1 MDQFHSQACIFQI
14 PTILI
19 RRQPAFLADGAAE
32 KPPDA
37 CMAAFCRTGNSDPPA
52 LSLPGS
58 KPLDNLLNLQYI
70 YSIRIRN
77 VPSLHMRIP
86 VPAQTGACCAIR
98 VGSASFIFKGG
109 IPLISELYKSM
120 LSGKSVIRKLN
131 EYANDV
137 SAELGPE
144 NIFDFSLGNPSVPVP
159 QAFNDR
165 VIELLNTQSSMAVH
179 GYSPSLGIPSVREK
193 IAASLRRRFGLP
205 YTADDIFM
213 TSGAAGALAHAFRL
227 VTSPGDTI
235 LTFAPFFPEYRPY
248 VNLSS
253 GAQLR
258 VVPAR
263 TSDFQINFD
272 ALEEMLTA
280 DVQAVL
286 VNTPNNPSGAVYS
299 AQTLQQLADILAA
312 KEKQFGHEIWLISD
326 EPYREIVFDGGETPY
341 VSCFYPRT
349 ISCYSYSKSL
359 SLPGERIGY
368 VAVNPHSDVSGL
380 LVNMCGQISRGIGHN
395 CPSSVIQLAVAD
407 VCDLTA
413 DLSVYETNMN
423 ILYDGLTKLGFE
435 IVRPGGTFYM
445 FPKAPEADATAFS
458 KKALK
463 YGLVLVPSDSFGVPG
478 YFRIAYCTDTDKV
491 VRSLDAFERLMKA
504 EY

>member
-1 MDQFHSQACIFQI
+1 M
-14 PTILI
+14 
-19 RRQPAFLADGAAE
+19 
-32 KPPDA
+32 
-37 CMAAFCRTGNSDPPA
+37 
-52 LSLPGS
+52 
-58 KPLDNLLNLQYI
+58 
-70 YSIRIRN
+70 
-77 VPSLHMRIP
+77 
-86 VPAQTGACCAIR
+86 
-98 VGSASFIFKGG
+98 
-109 IPLISELYKSM
+109 ISEFYKSR
-120 LSGKSVIRKLN
+120 LTGKSVIRELN

-165 VIELLNTQSSMAVH
+165 VIELLRTESSMTVH

-193 IAASLRRRFGLP
+193 IAASLRRRFGVP

-227 VTSPGDTI
+227 VTAPGDTI

-248 VNLSS
+248 VEFSS
-253 GAQLR
+253 GVSLR

-272 ALEEMLTA
+272 ALEQMLTA
-280 DVQAVL
+280 DVHAVL

-299 AQTLQQLADILAA
+299 AETLTQLCDLLTQ
-312 KEKQFGHEIWLISD
+312 KEKQFGHDIWLISD
-326 EPYREIVFDGGETPY
+326 EPYREIVFDGHKTPY

-368 VAVNPHSDVSGL
+368 VAVNPASGVSAL

-407 VCDLTA
+407 TCDLTA

-423 ILYDGLTKLGFE
+423 ILYDGLTRLGFE

-445 FPKAPEADATAFS
+445 FPKAPEADANAFS
-458 KKALK
+458 KKALG
-463 YGLVLVPSDSFGVPG
+463 YGLVLVPSNTFGVPG

-491 VRSLDAFERLMKA
+491 VRSLAAFERLMKT

>member
-1 MDQFHSQACIFQI
+1 M
-14 PTILI
+14 
-19 RRQPAFLADGAAE
+19 
-32 KPPDA
+32 
-37 CMAAFCRTGNSDPPA
+37 
-52 LSLPGS
+52 
-58 KPLDNLLNLQYI
+58 
-70 YSIRIRN
+70 
-77 VPSLHMRIP
+77 
-86 VPAQTGACCAIR
+86 
-98 VGSASFIFKGG
+98 
-109 IPLISELYKSM
+109 ISEFYKSR
-120 LSGKSVIRKLN
+120 LSGKSVIRELN

-137 SAELGPE
+137 SRELGPE

-165 VIELLNTQSSMAVH
+165 VIELLNTESSMTVH

-193 IAASLRRRFGLP
+193 IAASLRRRFGVP

-213 TSGAAGALAHAFRL
+213 TSDAAGALAHAFRL
-227 VTSPGDTI
+227 VTAPGDTV

-248 VNLSS
+248 VEFST
-253 GAQLR
+253 GAKLR

-272 ALEEMLTA
+272 ALEQMLTA
-280 DVQAVL
+280 DVHAVL

-299 AQTLQQLADILAA
+299 AATLTQLCDLLAQ
-312 KEKQFGHEIWLISD
+312 KEKQFGHDIWLISD
-326 EPYREIVFDGGETPY
+326 EPYREIVFDGQETPY
-341 VSCFYPRT
+341 VSRFYPRT

-368 VAVNPHSDVSGL
+368 VAVNPASGVSAL

-407 VCDLTA
+407 TCEMTA

-445 FPKAPEADATAFS
+445 FPKAPEADANAFS
-458 KKALK
+458 KKALR
-463 YGLVLVPSDSFGVPG
+463 YGLVLVPSDTFGVPG

-491 VRSLDAFERLMKA
+491 VRSLTAFERMMKA

>member
-1 MDQFHSQACIFQI
+1 M
-14 PTILI
+14 
-19 RRQPAFLADGAAE
+19 
-32 KPPDA
+32 
-37 CMAAFCRTGNSDPPA
+37 
-52 LSLPGS
+52 
-58 KPLDNLLNLQYI
+58 
-70 YSIRIRN
+70 
-77 VPSLHMRIP
+77 
-86 VPAQTGACCAIR
+86 
-98 VGSASFIFKGG
+98 
-109 IPLISELYKSM
+109 ISELYKSM
-120 LSGKSVIRKLN
+120 LGGKSVIRELSERATVLK
-131 EYANDV
+131 
-137 SAELGPE
+137 AEKGEE

-165 VIELLNTQSSMAVH
+165 VIELLQTESSITVH
-179 GYSPSLGIPSVREK
+179 GYSPSLGIPSVRAK
-193 IAASLRRRFGLP
+193 IAASLRRRFGIP

-227 VTSPGDTI
+227 VASAGDTI

-248 VNLSS
+248 VDLST
-253 GAQLR
+253 GAKLR

-272 ALEEMLTA
+272 ALEEMLTP

-286 VNTPNNPSGAVYS
+286 INTPNNPSGVVYS
-299 AQTLQQLADILAA
+299 AETLTRLADILAQ
-312 KEKQFGHEIWLISD
+312 KEREFGHEIWLISD
-326 EPYREIVFDGGETPY
+326 EPYREIVFDGREAPY
-341 VSCFYPRT
+341 ASGFYPRT

-368 VAVNPHSDVSGL
+368 VAVNPASGVSAM

-407 VCDLTA
+407 VCDMTA

-423 ILYDGLTKLGFE
+423 LLYDGLTKLGFD

-445 FPKAPEADATAFS
+445 FPKAPEADAVAFS
-458 KKALK
+458 KKALN
-463 YGLVLVPSDSFGVPG
+463 YGLVLVPSDTFGVPG
-478 YFRIAYCTDTDKV
+478 YFRIAYCTDTDMV
-491 VRSLDAFERLMKA
+491 IRSLAAFERMMKA

>member
-1 MDQFHSQACIFQI
+1 M
-14 PTILI
+14 
-19 RRQPAFLADGAAE
+19 
-32 KPPDA
+32 
-37 CMAAFCRTGNSDPPA
+37 
-52 LSLPGS
+52 
-58 KPLDNLLNLQYI
+58 
-70 YSIRIRN
+70 
-77 VPSLHMRIP
+77 
-86 VPAQTGACCAIR
+86 
-98 VGSASFIFKGG
+98 
-109 IPLISELYKSM
+109 ISEFYKSR
-120 LSGKSVIRKLN
+120 LSGKSVIRELN

-137 SAELGPE
+137 SLELGPE

-165 VIELLNTQSSMAVH
+165 VIELLNTESSMTVH

-193 IAASLRRRFGLP
+193 IAASLRRRFGVP

-227 VTSPGDTI
+227 VTAPGDTV

-248 VNLSS
+248 VEFST
-253 GAQLR
+253 GAKLR

-272 ALEEMLTA
+272 ALEQMLTA
-280 DVQAVL
+280 DVHAVL

-299 AQTLQQLADILAA
+299 AATLTQLCDLLAR
-312 KEKQFGHEIWLISD
+312 KEKQFGHDIWLISD
-326 EPYREIVFDGGETPY
+326 EPYREIVFDGQETPY
-341 VSCFYPRT
+341 VSRFYPRT
-349 ISCYSYSKSL
+349 FSCYSYSKSL

-368 VAVNPHSDVSGL
+368 VAVNPASGVSAL

-407 VCDLTA
+407 TCEMTA

-445 FPKAPEADATAFS
+445 FPKAPEADANAFS
-458 KKALK
+458 KKALR
-463 YGLVLVPSDSFGVPG
+463 YGLVLVPSDTFGVPG

-491 VRSLDAFERLMKA
+491 VRSLTAFERMMKA